1 MDAGSID
8 RTPAVKI
15 GDRIRLIRAGDPYMG
30 IKSRDIGTIVDYSI
44 SKVID
49 LDELRL
55 VMWIKWENGKESA
68 IVDGIDAFEIL

>member
-1 MDAGSID
+1 MDPGSID

-15 GDRIRLIRAGDPYMG
+15 GDRIRLIRAADPYMG

-55 VMWIKWENGKESA
+55 VIWIKWENGKESA
-68 IVDGIDAFEIL
+68 IVDGIDSFEIL

>member
-1 MDAGSID
+1 MDAGSND

-15 GDRIRLIRAGDPYMG
+15 GDRIRLIHAADPYMG
-30 IKSRDIGTIVDYSI
+30 IKSKDIGTIVDYSI

-55 VMWIKWENGKESA
+55 VIWIKWENGKESA
-68 IVDGIDAFEIL
+68 IVDGIDSIEIL

>member
-8 RTPAVKI
+8 QTPAVKI
-15 GDRIRLIRAGDPYMG
+15 GDKIRLIRAADPYMG
-30 IKSRDIGTIVDYSI
+30 MKSEDMGTIVDYSI
-44 SKVID
+44 SKVVD

-68 IVDGIDAFEIL
+68 VVDGIDSFEIL